1 MHSHC
6 HQYVGLSTNGSKC
19 DNKSVALF
27 CLKLA
32 IHALLATTLVAGA
45 LAQVS
50 VLTEH
55 NDIAR
60 TGQNV
65 NETVLTP
72 SNVNAT
78 KFGKLFS
85 QTLVGGTHAQPLYV
99 PNVTIPGKGP
109 HNVVYVATV
118 ADYVYAF
125 DADTNGGIAAKP
137 LWSVLLTNIS
147 APTGPY
153 TVNTGVT
160 STPVIDPA
168 TNTMYLTSNEYLGSA
183 ALFRIHALDITTG
196 AEKFGGPYLIQA
208 SVPGTG
214 SGSSGGVL
222 TFDPTYLRQ
231 RPALLLLNGVI
242 YLAFG
247 SVSDNG
253 PWHGWLM
260 SYNAATLKQIAV
272 FCASPNGSGAGIW
285 MSGSGPAAEVND
297 PNKPYGR
304 MFLATGNG
312 DYTASSPYTSSMDYG
327 MSVLNMDLTGGV
339 PTVQDVFT
347 PYNEALLD
355 SQDGDLGSGGPILL
369 PPFTEASGGTL
380 NALAQVGKSG
390 DVYLLN
396 RNKLGGFNASGDQ
409 ITQSVQTPEGGG
421 NNWGYGVW
429 GSPAYWNQR
438 LYVGG
443 TRPGTKSALLAF
455 TISNGRL
462 SSSATSQSAYLFG
475 YPGPMPTV
483 SANGTTNGIVWVLDD
498 SAYNVGQDVLLAY
511 DATNLGN
518 LLYSS
523 NTNPTR
529 DNPGIATSYTHPVVA
544 NGKVY
549 VGADNVLSIY
559 GLLGTTPT
567 TAAPVFVTPGENFSG
582 TLSVAITDA
591 TANAQIYYTTDGS
604 TPTVNSTLYTGPI
617 IISKTTTIT
626 AIASAPANLQ
636 SAAVAETYTASS
648 STLDPVFSLS
658 QGAYAG
664 TQTVKITDGSPSPSI
679 YYTVIGAPTSAFT
692 LYTGP
697 ITVPVTETIE
707 AYATSPGLQPSSV
720 VYSTY
725 TIQPAYTFN
734 FAQGFAQAEGPIQ
747 FNGSTDLDD
756 IRLQLTDGGFN
767 EAGSAFYTTVVD
779 TSAFTTD
786 FVFQISNPV
795 ANGLTITF
803 QKTGAGYLGRN
814 GSALG
819 FAGQTN
825 NMAIKFDIATA
836 VGAGHNSTGLYTNGA
851 MPTTPAI
858 DLTGTGINL
867 RSGDQFDCHLT
878 YDGTDLNMT
887 LTDVVTLASWS
898 HSWAIN
904 IPAVIDGPH
913 AWVGFTGATNATGSA
928 SQKITAWSWLP
939 GQPVVPNFP
948 AGFDTVNL
956 ISNGTSMAG
965 TALKL
970 TTGAT
975 NSANSTYYATP
986 VGIKSFATDFDF
998 AIAKATTPSLAD
1010 GFTFVIQNAGPNA
1023 VGGIGGW
1030 LGYGGIKNSLAIK
1043 FDVFNNDGEGS
1054 DSTGLY
1060 LNGAAPTV
1068 PAVNLAGTGIV
1079 LGSGDSIHAH
1089 MSYDG
1094 TNLALTLTDNVTKAT
1109 WSDSFAVDIPSIVG
1123 ANTAYIGF
1131 TGGSG
1136 GSTAIQ
1142 SILDWTYTTP

>member
-1 MHSHC
+1 MTI
-6 HQYVGLSTNGSKC
+6 LI
-19 DNKSVALF
+19 VA
-27 CLKLA
+27 
-32 IHALLATTLVAGA
+32 VAR
-45 LAQVS
+45 AQVS

-65 NETVLTP
+65 NETILTP
-72 SNVNAT
+72 ANVNAT
-78 KFGKLFS
+78 NFGKLFS

-99 PNVTIPGKGP
+99 PDVTIPGKGP

-125 DADTNGGIAAKP
+125 DADSNGGIAASP
-137 LWSVLLTNIS
+137 LWSVLLTSIT

-160 STPVIDPA
+160 STPVIDPT
-168 TNTMYLTSNEYLGSA
+168 TNTMYLTSNEYLGTA
-183 ALFRIHALDITTG
+183 AVFRIHALDITTG

-208 SVPGTG
+208 SVAGTG

-231 RPALLLLNGVI
+231 RPALLLLNGIV
-242 YLAFG
+242 YLGFG
-247 SVSDNG
+247 SISDNG
-253 PWHGWLM
+253 PWHGWVM
-260 SYNAATLKQIAV
+260 SYNAATLQQIAV
-272 FCASPNGSGAGIW
+272 FCVSPNGSGGGIW
-285 MSGSGPAAEVND
+285 MSGSGLAAEVND

-312 DYTASSPYTSSMDYG
+312 DYTATSPYTSSMDYG
-327 MSVLNMDLTGGV
+327 MSVLNLDLTGGV
-339 PTVQDVFT
+339 PTVQDEFT

-355 SQDGDLGSGGPILL
+355 SEDGDLGSGGPILL
-369 PPFTEASGGTL
+369 PPFTLSSGGTL
-380 NALAQVGKSG
+380 NALAQIGKSG
-390 DVYLLN
+390 DIYLLN
-396 RNKLGGFNASGDQ
+396 RNNLGGFNASGDQ

-455 TISNGRL
+455 TITNGVL
-462 SSSATSQSAYLFG
+462 STSAASQSAYLFG
-475 YPGPMPTV
+475 YPGPMPSI
-483 SANGTTNGIVWVLDD
+483 SANGATNGIVWVLDD
-498 SAYNVGQDVLLAY
+498 SAYNVGPDVLLAY
-511 DATNLGN
+511 DATNLAN

-549 VGADNVLSIY
+549 VGADNVLSVY
-559 GLLGTTPT
+559 GLLGTTRT
-567 TAAPVFVTPGENFSG
+567 TASPVFSPSPTSFSG
-582 TLSVAITDA
+582 TLSVAISDA
-591 TANAQIYYTTDGS
+591 TNNAQIFYTTDGS
-604 TPTVNSTLYTGPI
+604 TPTVNSTMYTGPI
-617 IISKTTTIT
+617 SITSTTTIT

-636 SAAVAETYTASS
+636 SAPVSATYTALSG
-648 STLDPVFSLS
+648 TANPVFSLS
-658 QGAYAG
+658 QGTYAG
-664 TQTVKITDGSPSPSI
+664 TQTVKLTDSSPNPAI
-679 YYTVIGAPTSAFT
+679 YYTVIGAPTSSFT
-692 LYTGP
+692 LYTAP

-707 AYATSPGLQPSSV
+707 AYAISPNLQPSSV
-720 VYSTY
+720 VSATY
-725 TIQPAYTFN
+725 TIQPPYTFN
-734 FAQGFAQAEGPIQ
+734 FAEGFAQAQGPMQ

-756 IRLQLTDGGFN
+756 IRLQLTDGGLN
-767 EAGSAFYTTVVD
+767 EAGTAFYTTVVD

-795 ANGLTITF
+795 ANGMTITF
-803 QKTGAGYLGRN
+803 QKTGPGYLGRS

-825 NMAIKFDIATA
+825 NMAIKFDVATP
-836 VGAGHNSTGLYTNGA
+836 VGAGQNSTGLFTNGA

-887 LTDVVTLASWS
+887 LTDVVTLATWS

-904 IPAVIDGPH
+904 IPAVINGPH
-913 AWVGFTGATNATGSA
+913 AWVGFTGSTSTGSS
-928 SQKITAWSWLP
+928 SQKVTAWSWLP
-939 GQPVVPNFP
+939 GQPVVPSFP
-948 AGFDTVNL
+948 AGFDGKNLSVNGAAL
-956 ISNGTSMAG
+956 SGSAMQLTKGNTFTTS
-965 TALKL
+965 
-970 TTGAT
+970 
-975 NSANSTYYATP
+975 SVFYSQP
-986 VGIKSFATDFDF
+986 VGINNFTTDFDF
-998 AIAKATTPSLAD
+998 EISKGSTPVLAD
-1010 GFTFVIQNAGPNA
+1010 GFAFVVQNAGPTA
-1023 VGGIGGW
+1023 VGGAGGW
-1030 LGYGGIKNSLAIK
+1030 LGYGGIKNSVAIK
-1043 FDVFNNDGEGS
+1043 FDLYNNDGEGT
-1054 DSTGLY
+1054 DSTGLFI
-1060 LNGAAPTV
+1060 NGAAPTM
-1068 PAVNLAGTGIV
+1068 PSVNLTGSGIV
-1079 LGSGDSIHAH
+1079 LGSGNSIHAH
-1089 MSYDG
+1089 ITYNGSA
-1094 TNLALTLTDNVTKAT
+1094 LALTLTDNVTKAT
-1109 WSDSFAVDIPSIVG
+1109 WSDSFAVNIPSIVG

-1131 TGGSG
+1131 TGASG

-1142 SILDWTYTTP
+1142 NILDWTYTTP